1 MFDRVVLRLWH
12 FSSLKC
18 TEINIFCMSFWALQ
32 MGLWIY
38 EIFFE
43 YMIQYTVVIPVS
55 LFVRIKESTKSVVY
69 FLNGIY
75 FEVIQK

>member
-1 MFDRVVLRLWH
+1 
-12 FSSLKC
+12 
-18 TEINIFCMSFWALQ
+18 
-32 MGLWIY
+32 MGLRIY

-43 YMIQYTVVIPVS
+43 YIIQYTVVILVS